1 MQTHHRQTQH
11 RPIHRLLLTL
21 ATLAV
26 AGATSEVSAAK
37 ANAAKPKPK
46 PKPAPQAPAQN
57 ELSSLE
63 KTEKIV
69 SIGKNLWDA
78 ARTELFGGES
88 ENSDYAYYTASIAL
102 VKYQDQTIIESK
114 DLTTTINR
122 LHWMDAK
129 HNAEQYKTETI
140 YVKAS
145 GEQNASVDQNPFPHS
160 WGNVPN
166 LKSVEYP
173 DPGKKIRKDITFSIK
188 PTQYKLLLNLE
199 KASSNPAHRIDSAPI
214 LETLNHQ
221 EVGTSEDYQTYQEI
235 SSSSFIRNRP
245 VKTIEFD
252 NRAASIHWNAAQIM
266 QYPLTNCVTVTG
278 DHLVHF
284 LVPKKA
290 NNIIVPPIKHQKLQP

>member
-1 MQTHHRQTQH
+1 MLTHHRQTQH
-11 RPIHRLLLTL
+11 RPTHRLLLAL

-26 AGATSEVSAAK
+26 AGTTPEVSAAK
-37 ANAAKPKPK
+37 ASAAKPK

-57 ELSSLE
+57 KLSSLE

-88 ENSDYAYYTASIAL
+88 ENTDYAYYTASIAL

-122 LHWMDAK
+122 LHWLDNNYK
-129 HNAEQYKTETI
+129 SDQYKTETI
-140 YVKAS
+140 YLKS
-145 GEQNASVDQNPFPHS
+145 NGEQNASVDKNPFPHS

-173 DPGKKIRKDITFSIK
+173 DPGKKIKKDITFSIK

-214 LETLNHQ
+214 LETLNYQ
-221 EVGTSEDYQTYQEI
+221 EVGTSEDYQTYQDI
-235 SSSSFIRNRP
+235 SSSSFIENRP

-252 NRAASIHWNAAQIM
+252 NRAASIHWDTSQIM

-284 LVPKKA
+284 LVPNKA
-290 NNIIVPPIKHQKLQP
+290 NIFIVPPIKDQNLQP

>member
-88 ENSDYAYYTASIAL
+88 ENTDYAYYTASIAL
-102 VKYQDQTIIESK
+102 VKYQD
-114 DLTTTINR
+114 
-122 LHWMDAK
+122 
-129 HNAEQYKTETI
+129 
-140 YVKAS
+140 
-145 GEQNASVDQNPFPHS
+145 
-160 WGNVPN
+160 
-166 LKSVEYP
+166 
-173 DPGKKIRKDITFSIK
+173 ITVI
-188 PTQYKLLLNLE
+188 
-199 KASSNPAHRIDSAPI
+199 
-214 LETLNHQ
+214 
-221 EVGTSEDYQTYQEI
+221 
-235 SSSSFIRNRP
+235 
-245 VKTIEFD
+245 
-252 NRAASIHWNAAQIM
+252 
-266 QYPLTNCVTVTG
+266 
-278 DHLVHF
+278 
-284 LVPKKA
+284 
-290 NNIIVPPIKHQKLQP
+290 

>member
-1 MQTHHRQTQH
+1 MQTHHRQTQY
-11 RPIHRLLLTL
+11 RPTHHLLLAL

-26 AGATSEVSAAK
+26 AGTTPEVSAAK
-37 ANAAKPKPK
+37 ASAAKPK

-57 ELSSLE
+57 KLSSLE

-78 ARTELFGGES
+78 ARTELFGGGS
-88 ENSDYAYYTASIAL
+88 ENTDYAYYTASIVL

-114 DLTTTINR
+114 DTTTIINR
-122 LHWMDAK
+122 LHWLDTK

-173 DPGKKIRKDITFSIK
+173 DPGKKIKNNITFSIK

-199 KASSNPAHRIDSAPI
+199 KASSNPAHTIDSAPI
-214 LETLNHQ
+214 LETLNYQ
-221 EVGTSEDYQTYQEI
+221 EVGPNEDYRTYQDI
-235 SSSSFIRNRP
+235 SSSSFIVNRP

-252 NRAASIHWNAAQIM
+252 NRAASVHWNAAQIM
-266 QYPLTNCVTVTG
+266 QYPLTNCVTVAG

-290 NNIIVPPIKHQKLQP
+290 NIIIVPPFKDQKPQP